1 MSLYFFRVQ
10 NGRYSGAP
18 DNGVEFTDREAAWVE
33 MTKVCGDLVGG
44 ILEAEPDQSC
54 AVMFGARAVA
64 LVESAFTD
72 HLVSA
77 WKSDRSSLWR
87 P

>member
-18 DNGVEFTDREAAWVE
+18 DNGVESTDREAAWVE

-44 ILEAEPDQSC
+44 ILRGLKENSEWSVELLDETKKPISRVRLLAEPL
-54 AVMFGARAVA
+54 G
-64 LVESAFTD
+64 
-72 HLVSA
+72 
-77 WKSDRSSLWR
+77 
-87 P
+87 